1 MSCGVGPRH
10 CSDLALLGLWRR
22 SAVTAP
28 IRPLAWEFPYAKSA
42 GLKRQT
48 KTKKQTK
55 QKNKQTKKNKK
66 KKKKKK
72 KKPQTNKKKQS
83 TLLVLI
89 QLMFQLPMIILHILR
104 SLVLCSEQ

>member
-55 QKNKQTKKNKK
+55 QKNKQTKKNTLSLGGRAGIC
-66 KKKKKK
+66 
-72 KKPQTNKKKQS
+72 QENSEEQNS
-83 TLLVLI
+83 TTSDIPGSPILVPPPHLL
-89 QLMFQLPMIILHILR
+89 R
-104 SLVLCSEQ
+104 